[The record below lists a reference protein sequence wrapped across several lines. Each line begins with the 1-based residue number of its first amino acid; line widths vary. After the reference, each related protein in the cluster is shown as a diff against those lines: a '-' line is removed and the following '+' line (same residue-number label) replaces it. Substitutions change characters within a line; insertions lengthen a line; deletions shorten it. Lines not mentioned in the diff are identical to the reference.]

1 MQVRRWFHNLPLP
14 EVEPV
19 DQNLLYDDYENED
32 RAFGLEGMRLA
43 TLAAIRDQETALARE
58 LQEGHRE
65 LAKFTV
71 ENISD
76 LNKMVESL
84 EETLCTLANNIPEMY
99 EEQGPQNRDVMLKAV
114 SPEEGNELLQAKVI
128 PVSEVCEH
136 IEQWRD
142 AIGEEVQ
149 NVINKHKAGTFRSE
163 AEVRALES
171 EGKYQVI
178 RVPGKLVAAI
188 KPPRRFKARLVACGN
203 FLHR

>member
-1 MQVRRWFHNLPLP
+1 
-14 EVEPV
+14 
-19 DQNLLYDDYENED
+19 
-32 RAFGLEGMRLA
+32 
-43 TLAAIRDQETALARE
+43 
-58 LQEGHRE
+58 
-65 LAKFTV
+65 
-71 ENISD
+71 
-76 LNKMVESL
+76 MVESL
-84 EETLCTLANNIPEMY
+84 EEALCTIADNIPEMY
-99 EEQGPQNRDVMLKAV
+99 EEQGPQNRDLMLKAM

-149 NVINKHKAGTFRSE
+149 SVINKHKAGTFRSE

-188 KPPRRFKARLVACGN
+188 KPPRRFKACLVACGN
-203 FLHR
+203 FLHRETTRKSSTLDRTDLYCSNLDIFSLRIQIAVGVQKGWRAASIDVKLLF